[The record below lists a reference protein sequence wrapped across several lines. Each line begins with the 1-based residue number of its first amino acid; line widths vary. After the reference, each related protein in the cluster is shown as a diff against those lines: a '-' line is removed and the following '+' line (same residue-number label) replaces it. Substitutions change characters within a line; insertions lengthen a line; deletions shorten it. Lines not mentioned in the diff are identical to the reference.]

1 MWLKRLALTHFRS
14 YSRLGLEL
22 PPGVVVFH
30 GANGQGKTN
39 LLEAVYLLATTKSPR
54 AGGDRELVSWSALA
68 EPPAFARVAAS
79 VARAEGEVHVDLLLR
94 VESETENGN
103 GSAAGL
109 GKQIKVGGLPRR
121 AVEYVG
127 TVNAVLFSPEDV
139 GLVGGAPAGRRR

>member
-1 MWLKRLALTHFRS
+1 MHLRKLSLMNYRNYQRCLLD
-14 YSRLGLEL
+14 LD
-22 PPGVVVFH
+22 PGATVFH

-54 AGGDRELVSWSALA
+54 AGGDRELVSWSELA

-109 GKQIKVGGLPRR
+109 GKQIK
-121 AVEYVG
+121 
-127 TVNAVLFSPEDV
+127 
-139 GLVGGAPAGRRR
+139 